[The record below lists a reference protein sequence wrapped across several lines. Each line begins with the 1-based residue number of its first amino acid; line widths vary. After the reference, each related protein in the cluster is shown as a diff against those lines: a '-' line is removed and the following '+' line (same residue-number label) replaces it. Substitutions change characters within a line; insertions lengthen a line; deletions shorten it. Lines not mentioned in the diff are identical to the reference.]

1 MFLTGD
7 PECTLDESKNV
18 EGPNRC
24 VVSTECSGARTCSA
38 WGWCQGV
45 SGCPAT
51 APEVD
56 ACNYDESTNPLG
68 PNRCSVDTECAGARE
83 CSEWGW
89 CEGDSGCESG
99 DACNYDESKNPLG
112 PNRCVKKE

>member
-24 VVSTECSGARTCSA
+24 SM
-38 WGWCQGV
+38 
-45 SGCPAT
+45 
-51 APEVD
+51 
-56 ACNYDESTNPLG
+56 
-68 PNRCSVDTECAGARE
+68 DTECAGARD